1 GRGPGSFPCPALMA
15 SRLCCVEARKTELRR
30 PGVSFDTPLR
40 VTVLACCFSKSQVGR
55 RSECVRTKV
64 GDRRGNSVARGGW
77 SAVRLLR
84 LSEGADA
91 DTRGAREPA
100 VRSGLLT
107 GPVARRRLGV
117 AAWWQ
122 GGASRRR
129 GTGGRHGRQC
139 RRDVENEG
147 VDQTLDGGRVSRRRT
162 TALGLGL
169 LECRAEL

>member
-1 GRGPGSFPCPALMA
+1 MA
-15 SRLCCVEARKTELRR
+15 SRLCCVETRKTELRR

-55 RSECVRTKV
+55 RSEFVRTKV
-64 GDRRGNSVARGGW
+64 GDRRGNSVARAGW
-77 SAVRLLR
+77 SAVLLLQ

-107 GPVARRRLGV
+107 GPVARLGV
-117 AAWWQ
+117 AAWRQ

-129 GTGGRHGRQC
+129 GTSGRHGRQC

-162 TALGLGL
+162 TVSRDG
-169 LECRAEL
+169 RA